1 MLNNNNPK
9 GLDLI
14 DEINKFSI
22 VEELIDEILFERLNK
37 KTEDLILSKYKNL
50 PNIILND
57 CEIKLKEKYNIP
69 KNEFLII
76 LYIFSRI

>member
-37 KTEDLILSKYKNL
+37 NKYKNL

>member
-37 KTEDLILSKYKNL
+37 KTEDLILSNK
-50 PNIILND
+50 ILF
-57 CEIKLKEKYNIP
+57 IK
-69 KNEFLII
+69 
-76 LYIFSRI
+76 